1 MMMEIRGV
9 GELAVE
15 IFLNNAQSVWP
26 AMAPFLD
33 KRSLKTA
40 DEIGIGTDLDAIY
53 DAVQRDPVQMSWFA
67 NGLSTVRLEKRQRS
81 LDI

>member
-1 MMMEIRGV
+1 MMEIRGV

-33 KRSLKTA
+33 ERSLKTA
-40 DEIGIGTDLDAIY
+40 EEIGIGSDLDAIY
-53 DAVQRDPVQMSWFA
+53 DAVQRDPVQMSWFG
-67 NGLSTVRLEKRQRS
+67 NGLSAVRLEKRTQGP
-81 LDI
+81 DI

>member
-1 MMMEIRGV
+1 M

-15 IFLNNAQSVWP
+15 IFINNAQSVWP

-33 KRSLKTA
+33 ERSLKTA
-40 DEIGIGTDLDAIY
+40 EEIGIGSDLDAIY
-53 DAVQRDPVQMSWFA
+53 DAIQRDPVQMSWFA
-67 NGLSTVRLEKRQRS
+67 NGISAVRLEKKQRS